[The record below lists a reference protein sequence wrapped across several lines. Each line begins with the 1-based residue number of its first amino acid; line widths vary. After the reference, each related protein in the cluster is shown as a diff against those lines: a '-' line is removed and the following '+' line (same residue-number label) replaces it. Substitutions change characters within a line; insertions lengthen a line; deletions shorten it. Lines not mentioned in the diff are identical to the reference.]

1 MAGESFIKGDV
12 LILSVHDGTSYLP
25 VACLTSN
32 SISTNLSTID
42 TITKC
47 DPGKTIKTA
56 GIFDYSISADGLY
69 IDTGVGG
76 DITKVSHDTLLA
88 YQMAGTAVTWS
99 ISTGLTTNTTYYGTA
114 IISDLNLDAPT
125 AGENST
131 FSATLNGSGA
141 IVLVD
146 PIP

>member
-1 MAGESFIKGDV
+1 MATFIKGDT
-12 LILSVHDGTSYLP
+12 LILSIHDGSGYLP

-32 SISTNLSTID
+32 SLSTTLSTIE
-42 TITKC
+42 TQTKC
-47 DPGKTIKTA
+47 DPGVTVKSA

-76 DITKVSHDTLLA
+76 DTTKISHDELLA
-88 YQMAGTAVTWS
+88 LQMAGTTVTWS
-99 ISTGLTTNTTYYGTA
+99 IATGLVTNTTYYGSA

-131 FSATLNGSGA
+131 FTCTLNGSGA

>member
-1 MAGESFIKGDV
+1 MAGETFIKGDV
-12 LILSVHDGTSYLP
+12 IILSVHDGSGYLP

-32 SISTNLSTID
+32 SLSTTTATIE

-47 DPGKTIKTA
+47 DPGKTIKTP
-56 GIFDYSISADGLY
+56 GVFDYSISADGLY

-76 DITKVSHDTLLA
+76 DTTKKSHDTLLA
-88 YQMAGTAVTWS
+88 LQMAGTVTNWR
-99 ISTGLTTNTTYYGTA
+99 ISTGLVTNTEYYGTA
-114 IISDLNLDAPT
+114 IITDLNLDAPT
-125 AGENST
+125 GGENST
-131 FSATLNGSGA
+131 FTATLSGSGS

>member
-1 MAGESFIKGDV
+1 MANFIKGDSI
-12 LILSVHDGTSYLP
+12 ILSIHDGTGYLP

-32 SISTNLSTID
+32 SLSSSTSVIETQ
-42 TITKC
+42 TKC
-47 DPGKTIKTA
+47 DPGVTIKTN

-69 IDTGVGG
+69 IDTGTGG
-76 DITKVSHDTLLA
+76 DTTKISHDELLTLQL
-88 YQMAGTAVTWS
+88 AGTPVTWQ
-99 ISTGLTTNTTYYGTA
+99 IATGLTTNDFYYGTA

-131 FSATLNGSGA
+131 FSCTLNGSGA

-146 PIP
+146 PTE

>member
-12 LILSVHDGTSYLP
+12 IILSVHDGTAYLP

-32 SISTNLSTID
+32 SLSTSRA
-42 TITKC
+42 TIETQTKC
-47 DPGKTIKTA
+47 DPGQTIKSA
-56 GIFDYSISADGLY
+56 GNFDYSISADGLY

-76 DITKVSHDTLLA
+76 DIAKRSHDTLLA
-88 YQMAGTAVTWS
+88 KQMAGTIANWS
-99 ISTGLTTNTTYYGTA
+99 ISTGLTTNATYYGEGVIT
-114 IISDLNLDAPT
+114 DLNLDAPT
-125 AGENST
+125 GGENST
-131 FSATLNGSGA
+131 FSATISGSGA

>member
-1 MAGESFIKGDV
+1 MATFIKGDT
-12 LILSVHDGTSYLP
+12 LILSIHDGVGYLP

-32 SISTNLSTID
+32 SLATTLSTIE
-42 TITKC
+42 TQTKC
-47 DPGKTIKTA
+47 DPGVTIKSA

-69 IDTGVGG
+69 IDTGTGG
-76 DITKVSHDTLLA
+76 DTTKISHDELLA
-88 YQMAGTAVTWS
+88 LQMAGTLVTWQ
-99 ISTGLTTNTTYYGTA
+99 IATGLVTNTFYYGTA

-131 FSATLNGSGA
+131 FTATLNGSGA

-146 PIP
+146 PI

>member
-12 LILSVHDGTSYLP
+12 IILSVHDGVAYLP

-32 SISTNLSTID
+32 SLSTTRA
-42 TITKC
+42 TIETQTKC
-47 DPGKTIKTA
+47 DPGQTIKTA
-56 GIFDYSISADGLY
+56 GNFDYSISADGLY

-76 DITKVSHDTLLA
+76 DITKKSHDTLLA
-88 YQMAGTAVTWS
+88 LQMAGTPITWS
-99 ISTGLTTNTTYYGTA
+99 IETGLATNTTYYGTA
-114 IISDLNLDAPT
+114 VITDLNLDAPT
-125 AGENST
+125 GQENST
-131 FSATLNGSGA
+131 FSATLAGSGA